1 MKEVR
6 AKDFDNYPGGTLFAE
21 YKPYI
26 FMSDLMV
33 KDTIEFGATKVVP
46 IDGEVFDYDWSL
58 REYKDDDI
66 FVVFEEREI
75 LMMIKTLLN
84 SVKLI
89 DNDDLFCRGW

>member
-1 MKEVR
+1 MIKVR
-6 AKDFDNYPGGTLFAE
+6 AKDFYSYPGGTLFAE
-21 YKPYI
+21 YKPDI
-26 FMSDLMV
+26 SFLDLMV
-33 KDTIEFGATKVVP
+33 KDTNEFGATKVVP

-58 REYKDDDI
+58 NEYKDDDI

-75 LMMIKTLLN
+75 LVMIKTLLN